1 MVLDIHT
8 LKIKLAQHLVKELP
22 GKSAQKIML
31 IKPRNPIKYSS
42 NSECANPAAVLI
54 LLFPVKQDI
63 RFFLTK
69 RTNVVQHHKGQI
81 SLPGGAWEEGEQLW
95 ETALRETNEEI
106 GVCAERIQFMGAL
119 TPLFVPVTGFL
130 IHPFVGWVDDKPETY
145 PDPTEVESLFAVSVS
160 ALMDQNSCQREE
172 QTIRDYVFDVPYFL
186 LNKQKVWG
194 ATSMVLSEFKTVL
207 KKVIDE

>member
-1 MVLDIHT
+1 LVLDIHT

-106 GVCAERIQFMGAL
+106 GVRAERIQFMGAL

>member
-1 MVLDIHT
+1 MDIHT

-31 IKPRNPIKYSS
+31 TKPRNPINYSS
-42 NSECANPAAVLI
+42 NSECPNPAAVLI

-106 GVCAERIQFMGAL
+106 GVRAERIQFMGAL

-194 ATSMVLSEFKTVL
+194 ATSMILSEFKTVL

>member
-1 MVLDIHT
+1 MDIHT

-106 GVCAERIQFMGAL
+106 GVRAERIQFMGAL

-160 ALMDQNSCQREE
+160 ALMDQNSCHREE

>member
-1 MVLDIHT
+1 MDIHT

-22 GKSAQKIML
+22 GKPAQKIML
-31 IKPRNPIKYSS
+31 TKPRNPINYSS
-42 NSECANPAAVLI
+42 NSECPNPAAVLI

-69 RTNVVQHHKGQI
+69 RTNVVQYHKGQI

-95 ETALRETNEEI
+95 GTALRETNEEI
-106 GVCAERIQFMGAL
+106 GVREDHIQFIGEL

-130 IHPFVGWVDDKPETY
+130 IHPFVGWVDEEPETS

>member
-1 MVLDIHT
+1 MDIHT

-54 LLFPVKQDI
+54 LLFPVKQAI

-106 GVCAERIQFMGAL
+106 GVRAERIQFMGAL

-130 IHPFVGWVDDKPETY
+130 VHPFVGWVDDKPETY

>member
-106 GVCAERIQFMGAL
+106 GVRAERIQFMGAL

-186 LNKQKVWG
+186 LNRQKVWG

>member
-106 GVCAERIQFMGAL
+106 GVRAERIQFMGAL

>member
-1 MVLDIHT
+1 MDIHT

-22 GKSAQKIML
+22 GESAQKIML

-106 GVCAERIQFMGAL
+106 GVRAERIQFMGAL

>member
-1 MVLDIHT
+1 M
-8 LKIKLAQHLVKELP
+8 VKELP
-22 GKSAQKIML
+22 GKPAQKIML

-69 RTNVVQHHKGQI
+69 RTNVVQYHKGQI

-95 ETALRETNEEI
+95 GTALRETNEEI
-106 GVCAERIQFMGAL
+106 GVREDHIQFIGEL

-130 IHPFVGWVDDKPETY
+130 IHPFVGWVDEEPETS
-145 PDPTEVESLFAVSVS
+145 PDPTEVESLFSASVLS
-160 ALMDQNSCQREE
+160 LTDQNSCQCEE
-172 QTIRDYVFDVPYFL
+172 RTIRGHVFDVPYFQ
-186 LNKQKVWG
+186 LNREKVWG
-194 ATSMVLSEFKTVL
+194 ATSMILSEFKTVL
-207 KKVIDE
+207 KEVIDE

>member
-1 MVLDIHT
+1 MDIHT

-106 GVCAERIQFMGAL
+106 GVRAERIQFMGAL

-194 ATSMVLSEFKTVL
+194 ATSMILSEFKTVL
-207 KKVIDE
+207 KKVMDE

>member
-31 IKPRNPIKYSS
+31 IKPRIPIKYSS
-42 NSECANPAAVLI
+42 NSECTNPAAVLI

-106 GVCAERIQFMGAL
+106 GVRAERIQFMGAL

>member
-1 MVLDIHT
+1 
-8 LKIKLAQHLVKELP
+8 
-22 GKSAQKIML
+22 ML

-106 GVCAERIQFMGAL
+106 GVRAERIQFMGAL

>member
-1 MVLDIHT
+1 LVLDIHT

-106 GVCAERIQFMGAL
+106 GVRAERIQFMGAL

-194 ATSMVLSEFKTVL
+194 ATSMILSEFKTVL